1 MATTTTTLNQR
12 AHAARPNRI
21 STRRVVWVLLFFFMF
36 GLYNTYR
43 VFSVQVLQHE
53 FLSLKAEN
61 LITWPDEIPPLRGLI
76 YDSRG
81 QLLAGNVTAHDVDV
95 DISRHKDDESKR
107 AVAEG
112 LAPILGQDPGA
123 LYTKL
128 KEVPAGTISV
138 RVATKVDDATVEKI
152 RKLIEE
158 EEDLFAFTV
167 SLRKVP
173 LRQYPGGTLASSLL
187 GYTDYANIG
196 HYGVEEYY
204 NEKLAGEA
212 GWIIAE
218 HDNQGRPLVLEQP
231 EMQPAKDG
239 SDLVLT
245 IDSAVQ
251 YIVERGLRQ
260 AVDEYKAESGYVIVQ
275 DPNTGAILAMA
286 NYPSFDPNTFHSETN
301 YEKFKNV
308 SVSNVVEAG
317 STMKVLT
324 YASAIDAGAVLSTTT
339 VNIEACWYK
348 YGWPLCNA
356 ETKSW
361 GIGSMTVGLGRSA
374 NVASMFAAEKLG
386 EQRFYDYMQAFRLGR
401 PTGIDLAGEV
411 AGTLWLPGEEY
422 YSPVNLYT
430 NSFGQGVSVTP
441 IQLINA
447 VSAVANG
454 GTLYKPYVMQ
464 EVRAGGQTVERN
476 EPQVLQQGVIKPGTG
491 RQIADMMA
499 WGVENKLVARLARVP
514 GYHVSVKTG
523 TAEVPGCGGYCDG
536 QTLASAIGFAPSHE
550 PKFTLYI
557 ALRNPRTSQ
566 WGENTASPA
575 WGKIAKELLLY
586 MKVQPT
592 EPVDPPT
599 PQP

>member
-1 MATTTTTLNQR
+1 
-12 AHAARPNRI
+12 
-21 STRRVVWVLLFFFMF
+21 VVWVLLFFVVF
-36 GLYNTYR
+36 GAYNTYR
-43 VFSVQVLQHE
+43 VFSVQVLQHDV
-53 FLSLKAEN
+53 LSLKAET
-61 LITWPDEIPPLRGLI
+61 LIKWPDEIPPLRGLI

-81 QLLAGNVTAHDVDV
+81 QLLAGNITAHDVDV
-95 DISRHKDDESKR
+95 DISRHKDDASKR
-107 AVAEG
+107 AVADK
-112 LAPILGQDPGA
+112 LAPVLGQDPEA
-123 LYTKL
+123 LFTKL
-128 KEVPAGTISV
+128 KSAEAGTISV
-138 RVATKVDDATVEKI
+138 RVATKIDDATVEKI
-152 RKLIEE
+152 RKLIDDN
-158 EEDLFAFTV
+158 EDLFAYTI

-187 GYTDYANIG
+187 GYTDYANVG

-231 EMQPAKDG
+231 QMQAAVDG

-251 YIVERGLRQ
+251 YLVERGLKQ
-260 AVDEYKAESGYVIVQ
+260 AVEEYNAESGYVIVQ

-286 NYPSFDPNTFHSETN
+286 NYPSYDPNVFYKEN
-301 YEKFKNV
+301 DYQRFMNVNV
-308 SVSNVVEAG
+308 SNTWEAG

-324 YASAIDAGAVLSTTT
+324 YASAIDAGAVMSTTT

-348 YGWPLCNA
+348 YGSLMCNA
-356 ETKSW
+356 EGKSW
-361 GIGSMTVGLGRSA
+361 GVQPLTVGLGRSA
-374 NVASMFAAEKLG
+374 NVASMFAAERLG
-386 EQRFYDYMQAFRLGR
+386 ERGFFDYMQAFHIGR
-401 PTGIDLAGEV
+401 PSGIDLAGEV
-411 AGTLWLPGEEY
+411 GGTMWLPGDEN
-422 YSPVNLYT
+422 YSPINLYT

-454 GTLYKPYVMQ
+454 GTLYKPYVMKEIRQ
-464 EVRAGGQTVERN
+464 GDKLIQLN
-476 EPQVLQQGVIKPGTG
+476 EPQVLQERVIKPETAY
-491 RQIADMMA
+491 QIADMLA
-499 WGVENKLVARLARVP
+499 YGVENKLVARLARVP

-523 TAEVPGCGGYCDG
+523 TAEIPGCGGYCKDL
-536 QTLASAIGFAPSHE
+536 TLASAIGFAPSHN

-557 ALRNPRTSQ
+557 GLYHPRTSP
-566 WGENTASPA
+566 WGENTASPS
-575 WGKIAKELLLY
+575 WGKIARELLLY

-592 EPVDPPT
+592 EPVDTPT

>member
-1 MATTTTTLNQR
+1 MTSTLNQR

-21 STRRVVWVLLFFFMF
+21 STRRVLWVLLFFVAF
-36 GLYNTYR
+36 GAYNIYR

-53 FLSLKAEN
+53 FLSVKAEN

-81 QLLAGNVTAHDVDV
+81 QLLAGNITAYDVDV
-95 DISRHKDDESKR
+95 DISRHKDDAGKK
-107 AVAEG
+107 AVAEK
-112 LAPILGQDPGA
+112 LAPILGQDKDA
-123 LYTKL
+123 LYARL
-128 KEVPAGTISV
+128 KDAAEGTVSV

-152 RKLIEE
+152 RKLIEDE
-158 EEDLFAFTV
+158 DDLFAFTI
-167 SLRKVP
+167 SLKKVP

-196 HYGVEEYY
+196 HYGVEEFY
-204 NEKLAGEA
+204 NDKLAGEA
-212 GWIIAE
+212 GWIFAE

-231 EMQPAKDG
+231 KVQAAKDG

-251 YIVERGLRQ
+251 YIVERGLKQ
-260 AVDEYKAESGYVIVQ
+260 ALDEYKAESGYVIVQ

-286 NYPSFDPNTFHSETN
+286 NYPSYDPNTFNKENN

-308 SVSNVVEAG
+308 SVSNIVEAG

-339 VNIEACWYK
+339 VNIDACWYR
-348 YGWPLCNA
+348 YGWSLCNA
-356 ETKSW
+356 ENKAW
-361 GIGSMTVGLGRSA
+361 GLQTLTVGLGRSA
-374 NVASMFAAEKLG
+374 NVASMFAAEHLG
-386 EQRFYDYMQAFRLGR
+386 ERRFYDYMQAFHLGR
-401 PTGIDLAGEV
+401 PTGIDMAGEV
-411 AGTLWLPGEEY
+411 SGTMWLPGEDN

-464 EVRAGGQTVERN
+464 EIREGDKVIQN
-476 EPQVLQQGVIKPGTG
+476 EPQVLQQSVIKPDSGS
-491 RQIADMMA
+491 QVANMMA

-523 TAEVPGCGGYCDG
+523 TAQIPGCGGYCEG
-536 QTLASAIGFAPSHE
+536 QTLASAIGFAPSHN
-550 PKFTLYI
+550 PRFTLYI
-557 ALRNPRTSQ
+557 ALYNPQTSP